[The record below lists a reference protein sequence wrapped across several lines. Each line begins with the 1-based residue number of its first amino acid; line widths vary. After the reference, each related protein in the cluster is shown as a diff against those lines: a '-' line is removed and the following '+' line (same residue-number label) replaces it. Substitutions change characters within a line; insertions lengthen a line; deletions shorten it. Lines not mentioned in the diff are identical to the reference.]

1 MTTETKTLKVTGE
14 QTMHCGGCE
23 RTVKF
28 ALKQLPGVR
37 QVEASHK
44 TQLINLTF
52 DSEALDLERVR
63 QELDWIGYQVAK
75 MEEVTR

>member
-1 MTTETKTLKVTGE
+1 MTIQTKTLKVTGE

-28 ALKQLPGVR
+28 ALKQLPGIR

-44 TQLINLTF
+44 TQLINLTL
-52 DSEALDLERVR
+52 DTETLDLRRVR
-63 QELDWIGYQVAK
+63 QELDWIGYEVAEL
-75 MEEVTR
+75 EEVTR